1 VKVTWDPEKA
11 MRNLAKHKVSFSDAE
26 SVLFD
31 PLALTVNEEIVND
44 ERRYATIGMDGFMR
58 ILVVVYVYRGDDVR
72 MISARRAT
80 NLERKNYEEGI

>member
-1 VKVTWDPEKA
+1 MKVTWDPEKA